1 MKSLNLWTTILTL
14 SIFSVTTLTVVSCTS
29 DESNN
34 LIAQQ
39 AVRGGDGITNRITGL
54 YPENSKNIYDA
65 AGQLH
70 NDILEAYL
78 SQQKV
83 STTTAGTISQV
94 EDIAN
99 VNAEFLLLKPST
111 YASPSVLRIDN
122 ILNNVVTPAD
132 VIANSSMSMGAKTS
146 LTTFLNSL
154 MAYRDQQKDYDFI
167 YQFIIDY
174 EMAIIDNASLS
185 SNDKRVIL
193 ITTSISRYGFDF
205 AKRHRRKPRD
215 RDWEIS
221 WGNIVAGTDGAGTS
235 DAKAIVMSAVC
246 GIISNK

>member
-1 MKSLNLWTTILTL
+1 MKSLNLWTAILTL
-14 SIFSVTTLTVVSCTS
+14 SIFSVTTLTIFSCTS
-29 DESNN
+29 DDRNDP
-34 LIAQQ
+34 IAQQ
-39 AVRGGDGITNRITGL
+39 AIHGGNGSMNRITGL

-70 NDILEAYL
+70 NDISEAYL
-78 SQQKV
+78 SQQKI
-83 STTTAGTISQV
+83 STTTAGTITQV

-111 YASPSVLRIDN
+111 YISPSTLRIDN
-122 ILNNVVTPAD
+122 IINNVVTPSQI
-132 VIANSSMSMGAKTS
+132 IANSSMTAGAKAS
-146 LTTFLNSL
+146 LTLFLNTL
-154 MAYRDQQKDYDFI
+154 MEYRDQQKDYDFI

-174 EMAIIDNASLS
+174 EMGIIDNATLS

-205 AKRHRRKPRD
+205 ARRHRRKPRD

-221 WGNIVAGTDGAGTS
+221 WGNIVAGTDGADTS